1 MTETLTLN
9 GVPVDT
15 YALMLTDMSGI
26 MVSPGRRG
34 SNVVV
39 PGRHGVIRT
48 PQKRFDAAELILPL
62 WVNGCLPDGSIPVDS
77 TARREFFKRRNE
89 LLLLLYSDPLILE
102 YTRADGHA
110 VSAAAEVVE
119 VLDFAQNGID
129 PEAQVSVALTLP
141 GAFWQDSDSV
151 SQTVTGATG
160 TEQELTAFA
169 GATAPM
175 AELTLT
181 FNGPVNNPQV
191 AAGDRW
197 VKYADVISSGRQLV
211 LNTGSWTLG
220 PGTGSAW
227 TPDPRKIQFGPG
239 PTWWE
244 INPGV
249 GSANFTHTGGGS
261 ASMTI
266 AGRRKYLM
274 P

>member
-9 GVPVDT
+9 GIPLDT

-26 MVSPGRRG
+26 MVGPGRRG

-48 PQKRFDAAELILPL
+48 PQKRFDPGEVVLPL

-77 TARREFFKRRNE
+77 TARREFFKRRDE
-89 LLLLLYSDPLILE
+89 LLLLLYSDPLTLE
-102 YTRADGHA
+102 YTRADGHS
-110 VSAAAEVVE
+110 VSTTAEVVE

-151 SQTVTGATG
+151 SQTITG
-160 TEQELTAFA
+160 TTGVAQALTAFA

-175 AELTLT
+175 AELILT
-181 FNGPVNNPQV
+181 FAGSVNNPTV
-191 AAGDRW
+191 TAGDRW
-197 VKYADVISSGRQLV
+197 VKYAGVISTGRQLV
-211 LNTGSWTLG
+211 INTGSWTLG
-220 PGTGSAW
+220 PGTGTAW
-227 TPDPRKIQFGPG
+227 TPDPRLVQFGPG
-239 PTWWE
+239 PTWFE
-244 INPGV
+244 INPGIT
-249 GSANFTHTGGGS
+249 SATFTHTGGGS